1 MKHIFFLFLTT
12 LAFLACTSPEPP
24 KKYVFDCYARFDEQ
38 SGKMTAEASLNE
50 GALTPKPVDPP
61 GGIRYQKVDM
71 TLVPMM
77 GLKYQHEYPADFTK
91 EHLFEWKT
99 LDGKPLEFTLQM
111 ASLDSISFESKVLSR
126 RKPAKFSWTGPSLE
140 RGEAL
145 VFIWENTTLGK
156 TVPIELYN
164 IGSSKT
170 NEFPAVKMAEIPAGN
185 WTYYVV
191 RKKLQKATV
200 EGVAVNGVTEY
211 YSIPQA
217 VKITE

>member
-1 MKHIFFLFLTT
+1 MKHIFFLLLTT
-12 LAFLACTSPEPP
+12 LAFLACKSPEPP

-77 GLKYQHEYPADFTK
+77 GLKYQHEYAADFTK

-99 LDGKPLEFTLQM
+99 PEGKPLECTLQM
-111 ASLDSISFESKVLSR
+111 ASLDSISFESRMLSR

-145 VFIWENTTLGK
+145 VFIWENTAQGK

-164 IGSSKT
+164 IGSSQT
-170 NEFPAVKMAEIPAGN
+170 IEFPAVKMAEIPAGN

-211 YSIPQA
+211 YSRPQA